1 MVKLFLNLI
10 LVFNQSNHEYIC
22 VDSKT
27 KELLTGVKI
36 ETTNQLQYSDFDG
49 KIKLNKSDS
58 IQTIQYFQY
67 KLQKIENDSIFL
79 EILL

>member
-1 MVKLFLNLI
+1 MLKLFLNLI
-10 LVFNQSNHEYIC
+10 LIFNQSNHEYIC

-67 KLQKIENDSIFL
+67 NLQKIENDSIFL